1 MSVRILK
8 CFLYCVMNST
18 QTNSNVKLKY
28 HLALDA
34 LFLLMQD
41 FTSYIFLGI
50 LADYSFPFWLCG
62 CVSCMMILS
71 ATALKQNFHSHFHQI
86 SADVSHSGVNH
97 ISVLENSSHRR
108 SPILYYICRNNRII
122 ALMTRTNAG
131 NDWYTC
137 RWGISN
143 VFSKRKKKVKFQQ
156 QKTKKV
162 LNCVFHAA
170 RQGVR
175 NVCHFFLLSFK

>member
-1 MSVRILK
+1 
-8 CFLYCVMNST
+8 
-18 QTNSNVKLKY
+18 
-28 HLALDA
+28 
-34 LFLLMQD
+34 MQD
-41 FTSYIFLGI
+41 FASYILLGS

-62 CVSCMMILS
+62 CVSCMTILS

-97 ISVLENSSHRR
+97 ISILENSSHRR
-108 SPILYYICRNNRII
+108 SPILYYIRRNNRII

-156 QKTKKV
+156 QKNEK
-162 LNCVFHAA
+162 
-170 RQGVR
+170 
-175 NVCHFFLLSFK
+175 SFKLCLSRCPPGSA